1 MKKLFSI
8 AALFASLTAYAQ
20 DVITT
25 KSGNDFTVNIIS
37 IDQSSVSYRLYGS
50 PDSTIKT
57 MPKSDVFRI
66 THANGMKQNFA
77 EAETSINDFSEMR
90 LKAEL
95 DAESNYKGYRGA
107 RTATLVTTIAVGPIL
122 GLIPAIACSSTAPDI
137 KRLNYPNSSLM
148 KNAEYKYAYEEKAKR
163 IKSKKLGLL
172 TASELG
178 FV

>member
-95 DAESNYKGYRGA
+95 DAESNYKGTGVRE
-107 RTATLVTTIAVGPIL
+107 P
-122 GLIPAIACSSTAPDI
+122 
-137 KRLNYPNSSLM
+137 
-148 KNAEYKYAYEEKAKR
+148 
-163 IKSKKLGLL
+163 LL
-172 TASELG
+172 
-178 FV
+178 